1 MSLTKK
7 LLGSFGAMLGLV
19 LLLGAGGLLI
29 TRDLSGDLERAANV
43 TARQQYLAGQVSADA
58 AELASLERGT
68 VLAAMLA
75 DGTHQVAY
83 QQAFGEH
90 AASLGNALSELRKMA
105 DTSEAAARL
114 QSLEQ
119 EASLVA
125 QAHEQLRQAMAS
137 QQMDAGMVIFAQKV
151 QPTLEEIGRQ
161 AVSLVEQQTRDLAS
175 ASAVSSAKSA
185 RSTMVTIAL
194 LLLGLGVG
202 AAVLLLVRQAGA
214 ALKDLATRMSDS
226 AERVS
231 GAASLVSGSSQSL
244 ASGASQQAAS
254 LEETSASTEE
264 ITSITRK
271 NADHALQVA
280 GLMQQ
285 SADGAVAVNQSLD
298 RMVEQMKEIGNSSNK
313 IARIIKVI
321 DEIAFQTNIL
331 ALNAA
336 VEAARAGEAG
346 LGFAVVADEVR
357 NLAQRCAQA
366 ARDTAGLIEDSI
378 VTSRDGNARLDQMAS
393 NVRGMTESATQVK
406 SLVDEVNMGS
416 QEQARG
422 MEQIARAIA
431 QMEQVTQR
439 TAASAEESASAGT
452 DLNSHANALRSWC
465 TRCVTW
471 WERSREEP
479 DARAGMGAGRN
490 PAQSRIRLH
499 LYAIDFDRVAVHSAR
514 DGDFMA
520 GVGNDFVLV
529 GNLVYLAVA
538 HENGRGSTLDAARCT
553 GSMVVTRAMIFLL
566 ARTCRIRDVA
576 RPIGSHRTNRTKR
589 KHRQYFLHNAPLRL
603 EFFPVT
609 NDYTPHHG
617 RAATPYVVRK
627 ITLVNNSAGFGNAPY
642 YSAHSIKQVFS
653 PLRFA
658 VAQHAHQVPAGM
670 QAERPRLPQQLHARF
685 LRSPAAFAIVAEV
698 AARHQVFPGRFA
710 GARPRNHVIQG
721 QFAGRHR
728 AVAILAGVPVA
739 HQNILARERPRLPRN
754 PAIFQQADHARQAD

>member
-29 TRDLSGDLERAANV
+29 IRDLSGDLERAANV

-75 DGTHQVAY
+75 DSAHLAAY

-90 AASLGNALSELRKMA
+90 AASLGKALSELRKMA
-105 DTSEAAARL
+105 VAGEAAARL

-119 EASLVA
+119 AASLVT
-125 QAHEQLRQAMAS
+125 QAHDQLRQAMAS

-151 QPTLEEIGRQ
+151 QPNLEEIGRQ
-161 AVSLVEQQTRDLAS
+161 AISLVEQQTRDLAS

-185 RSTMVTIAL
+185 RSIMAIIAL
-194 LLLGLGVG
+194 LLLGLGLG
-202 AAVLLLVRQAGA
+202 AGVLWLVRQASA
-214 ALKDLATRMSDS
+214 ALKDLAAQMSES

-231 GAASLVSGSSQSL
+231 GAAHLVSGSSQSL
-244 ASGASQQAAS
+244 ASGASEQAAS

-378 VTSRDGNARLDQMAS
+378 ATSRDGNARLDQMAT

-452 DLNSHANALRSWC
+452 DLNSHANALRAL
-465 TRCVTW
+465 VH
-471 WERSREEP
+471 
-479 DARAGMGAGRN
+479 DM
-490 PAQSRIRLH
+490 
-499 LYAIDFDRVAVHSAR
+499 RV
-514 DGDFMA
+514 M
-520 GVGNDFVLV
+520 VGT
-529 GNLVYLAVA
+529 
-538 HENGRGSTLDAARCT
+538 E
-553 GSMVVTRAMIFLL
+553 
-566 ARTCRIRDVA
+566 
-576 RPIGSHRTNRTKR
+576 
-589 KHRQYFLHNAPLRL
+589 
-603 EFFPVT
+603 
-609 NDYTPHHG
+609 
-617 RAATPYVVRK
+617 
-627 ITLVNNSAGFGNAPY
+627 
-642 YSAHSIKQVFS
+642 
-653 PLRFA
+653 
-658 VAQHAHQVPAGM
+658 
-670 QAERPRLPQQLHARF
+670 
-685 LRSPAAFAIVAEV
+685 
-698 AARHQVFPGRFA
+698 
-710 GARPRNHVIQG
+710 
-721 QFAGRHR
+721 
-728 AVAILAGVPVA
+728 
-739 HQNILARERPRLPRN
+739 
-754 PAIFQQADHARQAD
+754 